1 MVKRKIIVLIAII
14 ILLIASFLIGTGFRK
29 RSDVVLGGFTVSED
43 GSRITINVGVE
54 SSMGYIR
61 NFKDKGGGVKPH
73 YLTFYSTFGGLNS
86 SFGSKNT
93 FMLEVVP
100 DDTEIY
106 FNRADGGYELVLLK
120 NEETGE
126 WIKPININTQQSQEI
141 GKETITNN
149 EWGITLTAESVT
161 PTSATIKCT
170 QSGGEPTGELQTG
183 SRYILETWTQEY
195 GWREVSCY
203 GEVNWTLEAWLI
215 PKNKVTKWE
224 VKWEWLYGQLSE
236 GKYRIGKEIT
246 DFRDT
251 GDYDT
256 VICYAEFEI
265 VE

>member
-1 MVKRKIIVLIAII
+1 MKKKIIVIIAII
-14 ILLIASFLIGTGFRK
+14 ILLVALFLIGTGFRK
-29 RSDVVLGGFTVSED
+29 RTDVVLGGFTVSED
-43 GSRITINVGVE
+43 GSKITFNAGVA

-61 NFKDKGGGVKPH
+61 DFKDKGGGIKPH

-93 FMLEVVP
+93 FTLELVK

-106 FNRADGGYELVLLK
+106 FNRAGGGSELVLLK

-126 WIKPININTQQSQEI
+126 WIKPVNINTQQDQEI
-141 GKETITNN
+141 DKETITNK
-149 EWGITLTAESVT
+149 EWGLTLTAENVT

-195 GWREVSCY
+195 GWQEVSCY

-215 PKNKVTKWE
+215 PKDRVTEWE
-224 VKWEWLYGQLSE
+224 VEWEWLYGQLSE

-256 VICYAEFEI
+256 AIYYAEFEI
-265 VE
+265 TE